1 VRFDAH
7 VEKEQKILDIVGEMR
22 ELVLEENG
30 NGTR

>member
-1 VRFDAH
+1 MRA
-7 VEKEQKILDIVGEMR
+7 ETPQKILDLIGEMR